1 MCDCFSSTPLHFSVT
16 KYRKFGLTKS
26 NWRPQNEPIPYIHI
40 RNFPRLSKSHCRNP
54 NEVSGPEEEEYG
66 SYGELGFKEK
76 GENSSDGDETA
87 SSGLNILEL
96 KGSLADGKNSKRGEE
111 SVEQS
116 ELVEVR
122 KMGLRKGRQMMRR
135 SNIVAKQVISIRS
148 ALSLGFVSEL
158 WVDTTSWVVLF
169 VQVRPSLLSGESE
182 SFLLEDVSQ
191 VGDVVLIQDE
201 SVMENE
207 FKMVGLE
214 TLVSTYAL
222 FVEDVLEVIP
232 DAVVVHEAAASRIQR
247 LTKGFLGT
255 QNVGTSVDEL
265 GEYAD
270 FDKPAGSEYS
280 RSIRRYGNQRFPR
293 RNSETEDDWELPMD
307 YL

>member
-191 VGDVVLIQDE
+191 V
-201 SVMENE
+201 
-207 FKMVGLE
+207 
-214 TLVSTYAL
+214 STYAL